1 MQLWASDP
9 WRREAVAWMDAQL
22 VRAGMVRTG
31 EVTQPRVQSW
41 ATVLRAETNQ
51 GVVWL
56 KACGPGTAFEVPLYP
71 LLHRLAPDR
80 VLTPIAV
87 DLDREWLLLPDGGP
101 TMKDSPRDLAE
112 VLAGYA
118 KLQRDLAP
126 HVDELLAIGVV
137 DMRAAIMPKR
147 FTEAMEAV
155 GAYVERRGGE
165 AERTTFD
172 QLVAF
177 EDTYREWCE
186 RLAEDPIPPSLD
198 HNDLHQSNVFAT
210 GAKFYD
216 WGDSVV
222 AHPFAS
228 LLLPLSRNE
237 DHRVRDAY
245 LAGFGPPAELVAS
258 VELACRVGKV
268 ARTLVWIRALGGDVD
283 HEYASAPLEHMA
295 SLLSES
301 YLL

>member
-1 MQLWASDP
+1 
-9 WRREAVAWMDAQL
+9 MDDRL
-22 VRAGMVRTG
+22 AGAGLVRTG

-41 ATVLRAETNQ
+41 ATVLRAETNR

-71 LLHRLAPDR
+71 LLRRLAPDR
-80 VLTPIAV
+80 VLAPIGV
-87 DLDREWLLLPDGGP
+87 DLDRKWLLLPDGGP

-126 HVDELLAIGVV
+126 HVDELLGIGVT
-137 DMRAAIMPKR
+137 DMRAEVMPKR
-147 FTEAMEAV
+147 FTEAM
-155 GAYVERRGGE
+155 GAISDYVERRGTE
-165 AERTTFD
+165 AEHATFAKLLD
-172 QLVAF
+172 F
-177 EDTYREWCE
+177 EDTYRGWCE
-186 RLAEDPIPPSLD
+186 RLAEDPVPPSLD

-216 WGDSVV
+216 WGDSVI

-228 LLLPLSRNE
+228 LLLPMTRAE

-245 LAGFGPPAELVAS
+245 LAEFGPPAELVESA
-258 VELACRVGKV
+258 ELACRVGKV
-268 ARTLVWIRALGGDVD
+268 ARTLVWLRALDGDVD

-295 SLLSES
+295 SLLKDT

>member
-1 MQLWASDP
+1 MAWLDDQLAT
-9 WRREAVAWMDAQL
+9 
-22 VRAGMVRTG
+22 AGMTRTG
-31 EVTQPRVQSW
+31 EVEQPRVQSW
-41 ATVLRAETNQ
+41 ATVLRAETNR

-87 DLDREWLLLPDGGP
+87 DLDRKWLLLPDGGP

-118 KLQRDLAP
+118 KLQRALAP
-126 HVDELLAIGVV
+126 HVDELLAIGVT

-147 FTEAMEAV
+147 FTEAMAAV
-155 GAYVERRGGE
+155 GDYVEQRGGE
-165 AERTTFD
+165 AERAVFAK
-172 QLVAF
+172 LVSF

-228 LLLPLSRNE
+228 LLLPMTRDE

-245 LAGFGPPAELVAS
+245 LAEYGPPAQLVESA
-258 VELACRVGKV
+258 ELACRVGKV
-268 ARTLVWIRALGGDVD
+268 ARTLVWIRALGGDLD
-283 HEYASAPLEHMA
+283 HQYAGAPLEHMA
-295 SLLSES
+295 SLLEDS

>member
-1 MQLWASDP
+1 MQLWTSAE
-9 WRREAVAWMDAQL
+9 WRREAVAWMDSRLAS
-22 VRAGMVRTG
+22 AGMTRTG
-31 EVTQPRVQSW
+31 EVEQPRVQSW
-41 ATVLRAETNQ
+41 ATVLRASTNR

-87 DLDREWLLLPDGGP
+87 DVERSWLLLPDGGP
-101 TMKDSPRDLAE
+101 TMRDSPRDLAE
-112 VLAGYA
+112 VLVGYA
-118 KLQRDLAP
+118 KLQLSLAD
-126 HVDELLAIGVV
+126 HVDELIAIGVT
-137 DMRAAIMPKR
+137 DMRAAIMPTR
-147 FTEAMEAV
+147 FAEAMAAV
-155 GAYVERRGGE
+155 GDYVEHRGDSAAHE
-165 AERTTFD
+165 TFAELTRFEPTF
-172 QLVAF
+172 
-177 EDTYREWCE
+177 REWCD
-186 RLAEDPIPPSLD
+186 RLAEDPVPPSLD

-228 LLLPLSRNE
+228 LLLPMTRAE

-245 LAGFGPPAELVAS
+245 LAEFGSPSQLVESA
-258 VELACRVGKV
+258 ELACRVGKV
-268 ARTLVWIRALGGDVD
+268 ARTLVWVRALGGDLD

-295 SLLSES
+295 SLLSDS